1 MALSR
6 VHTSANPITPICLNE
21 VDLCVYVY
29 LYLTSGVLFYCI
41 RPTKRH
47 SRCLQVA
54 LRCLADVNNV
64 SAEGTHVFQL
74 MCEKADEC
82 TPMCLIMLDEG
93 ADPNAADQVT
103 N

>member
-1 MALSR
+1 MAHLRQTHIS
-6 VHTSANPITPICLNE
+6 HLLNQGRFI
-21 VDLCVYVY
+21 YIFVY
-29 LYLTSGVLFYCI
+29 LSLTSGVLFYCI

-54 LRCLADVNNV
+54 LRCLADVNNM
-64 SAEGTHVFQL
+64 SAEGTHVFKL

-93 ADPNAADQVT
+93 ADPNATDQVT